1 MSTSN
6 IIVLPNN
13 MYLKN
18 CDKQFLEQ
26 YIELIKKAI
35 DELENI

>member
-1 MSTSN
+1 MPTSN
-6 IIVLPNN
+6 IIVLPNS
-13 MYLKN
+13 MCLKN

-35 DELENI
+35 NELENT